1 MPYLQWTSN
10 LSVGDSTLDGHHKR
24 LIDLINAAYKSQSKS
39 ARNAGKTLSTDAILA
54 ELLDYTRYHFV
65 EEEKVMEAASFPDL
79 EEHRRLHAELIQQ
92 VEELQRR
99 GKMTPS
105 AVSAVD
111 IFDFLS
117 QWLIRHILVKD
128 LRFQPYIRIKH

>member
-1 MPYLQWTSN
+1 MPYLKWTSN
-10 LSVGDSTLDGHHKR
+10 LSVGDTTLDGHHKN
-24 LIDLINAAYKSQSKS
+24 LIDLINTAYESRSKS
-39 ARNAGKTLSTDAILA
+39 ARNERGTLSTDAILA

-79 EEHRRLHAELIQQ
+79 EEHRRLHADLIQKLA
-92 VEELQRR
+92 ELRHR
-99 GKMTPS
+99 SKMTPS

-128 LRFQPYIRIKH
+128 LRFQPYIKIKH